1 MYLKKEVFYLILIIL
16 FSSFSYAQGSTS
28 WVQQQEQPDATRT
41 EFTSQT
47 QIQEAFAKSTPGK
60 TTIEYTDTTTGNIYP
75 AGTEILP
82 GGNIR
87 TPPNA
92 YLTDAQGHRY
102 SGTIS
107 IGDDGSMSFVGD
119 DFSIIPAG
127 QTQPIS
133 GSDAERFIAGTEDQ
147 RQAILEELGLVK
159 RQGFDSQASPSPT
172 DSKPSSDGNPT
183 LPGDPSRVPV
193 GGGAPKIGASPFQL
207 QQMPG
212 QRNDGV
218 GGQGNAPVDF
228 PSQGG
233 IIWSMD
239 TNYVP
244 FTEDRNVD
252 YYVGEA
258 GYWFWIL
265 FLVFGFSCRR
275 FSLCSNLLGTPE
287 GLLMS
292 RAH

>member
-1 MYLKKEVFYLILIIL
+1 MFVKRGIVYLILLVLI
-16 FSSFSYAQGSTS
+16 SSFCFGAMQADT
-28 WVQQQEQPDATRT
+28 TRT

-47 QIQEAFAKSTPGK
+47 EIQEAFAKSTPGK
-60 TTIEYTDTTTGNIYP
+60 TTIEYTDTSTGNIYP

-82 GGNIR
+82 GGNIQ

-107 IGDDGSMSFVGD
+107 IGDDGSMSFVGSG
-119 DFSIIPAG
+119 FRIIPAG

-147 RQAILEELGLVK
+147 RQAILVKLGLVK
-159 RQGFDSQASPSPT
+159 PKDVGPEAPSFET
-172 DSKPSSDGNPT
+172 DSPDFGDPGARGFTHSTPLQSPQPT
-183 LPGDPSRVPV
+183 LR
-193 GGGAPKIGASPFQL
+193 QT
-207 QQMPG
+207 
-212 QRNDGV
+212 NDGV
-218 GGQGNAPVDF
+218 GQGNAPVDF